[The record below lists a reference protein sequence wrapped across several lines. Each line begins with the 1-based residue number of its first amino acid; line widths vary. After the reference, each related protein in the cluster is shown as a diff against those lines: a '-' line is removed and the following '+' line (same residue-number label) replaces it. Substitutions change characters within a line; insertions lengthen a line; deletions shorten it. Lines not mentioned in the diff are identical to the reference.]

1 MPRFFLSADHIC
13 GDTVTITGED
23 ALHISRSLRM
33 RSGEK
38 ITVCDMQK
46 NEYECEL
53 VFFTADTVSARILEA
68 RKNET
73 EPVYRAIL
81 YQALPKGDKMEYIVQ
96 KAVELGVSE
105 IIPFS
110 CERCISRLDDKSA
123 KRKTERWQK
132 IADGA
137 AKQCGRGALVPVR
150 EPMTFSEAMKQAS
163 GADIPLFCYEGDGT
177 TPLSAFL
184 SDKDRLAGASI
195 SIVIGPEGGFSVSE
209 VERVASLGCPPVGLG
224 KRILRCET
232 ASGFVLSCICFAAE
246 L

>member
-53 VFFTADTVSARILEA
+53 VSFTADTVSARILEA

-81 YQALPKGDKMEYIVQ
+81 YQALPKAGKMEVIVQ
-96 KAVELGVSE
+96 KCVELGVTDIVPVE
-105 IIPFS
+105 TAR
-110 CERCISRLDDKSA
+110 CVVRQERDFEKKRLRYQRVA
-123 KRKTERWQK
+123 YE
-132 IADGA
+132 A
-137 AKQCGRGALVPVR
+137 AKQSRRGIVPAVHK
-150 EPMTFSEAMKQAS
+150 TVKLKNCDFSCCDAVLFAYEEEQEVTLKQA
-163 GADIPLFCYEGDGT
+163 LKTVKRGDTVG
-177 TPLSAFL
+177 L
-184 SDKDRLAGASI
+184 
-195 SIVIGPEGGFSVSE
+195 IVGPEGGFSPEEASWLRG
-209 VERVASLGCPPVGLG
+209 RVAGTVTLG
-224 KRILRCET
+224 KRILRTET
-232 ASGFVLSCICFAAE
+232 AGMAMLAMALYE
-246 L
+246 LEE